1 MTWQVWKA
9 WVVGGGGEGSEE
21 VARWERCKCSE
32 VAMRSERGRRAVKWQ
47 GGWFVVLFKSE
58 GHKVSLKF
66 HLFIS
71 DVYQQQ
77 NEVA

>member
-1 MTWQVWKA
+1 M
-9 WVVGGGGEGSEE
+9 
-21 VARWERCKCSE
+21 
-32 VAMRSERGRRAVKWQ
+32 KWQ
-47 GGWFVVLFKSE
+47 GGRFVVLFKSG

-66 HLFIS
+66 HLSIS

>member
-1 MTWQVWKA
+1 
-9 WVVGGGGEGSEE
+9 
-21 VARWERCKCSE
+21 
-32 VAMRSERGRRAVKWQ
+32 MRSERGGRAVKWQ

>member
-1 MTWQVWKA
+1 MI
-9 WVVGGGGEGSEE
+9 VGSACVKICSEE

-32 VAMRSERGRRAVKWQ
+32 VAMRWERGRRAVKWQ
-47 GGWFVVLFKSE
+47 GGWFVVLFKSG

>member
-1 MTWQVWKA
+1 M
-9 WVVGGGGEGSEE
+9 VGGGGEGSEE

-32 VAMRSERGRRAVKWQ
+32 VAMRWERGRRAVKWQ
-47 GGWFVVLFKSE
+47 GGWFVVLFKSG